1 MWRARIGARPVPFT
15 VRAALGDADT
25 LPSAFVLGAC
35 RIQRK
40 ARRHSE
46 MHRQLNGRLEPLLQA
61 RSLIV
66 GLPFLAMSCRCAIH
80 CSSGMKVHSACLP
93 REPMGQK
100 KEKVLS
106 WGRRETYL
114 RQSA

>member
-15 VRAALGDADT
+15 VRAALGDGDT
-25 LPSAFVLGAC
+25 LPSAVVLGAC

-40 ARRHSE
+40 ARQHDE
-46 MHRQLNGRLEPLLQA
+46 THRQLNRRLEPLLQA

-66 GLPFLAMSCRCAIH
+66 GLPFSAMSCLCAIH
-80 CSSGMKVHSACLP
+80 CSSGTKVHSACLP

-106 WGRRETYL
+106 
-114 RQSA
+114 